1 MARKPYPAIK
11 GMGNVQRRL
20 KTQNSRIGEVNVED
34 LVENRYIRESDE
46 SAFFSR
52 FIGNDQGLKRA
63 VTLVSSIHQAWL
75 FSCFRLECLTTRRL
89 SLMPSKPANS
99 TAEWVPPL

>member
-1 MARKPYPAIK
+1 MRTA
-11 GMGNVQRRL
+11 QRLL
-20 KTQNSRIGEVNVED
+20 KTQSPRNGEVKIED
-34 LVENRYIRESDE
+34 LVDNSYIRKSDE

-63 VTLVSSIHQAWL
+63 VKPVRSIHQAWL
-75 FSCFRLECLTTRRL
+75 FSCFRIECLTTRRL

-99 TAEWVPPL
+99 TD